1 LRLKQGAQVMT
12 LKNDS
17 GKRYVNG
24 SLGVVKTLEPELKI
38 SVNNHTITMEKETW
52 EEVDYKL
59 RDDGEIVTE
68 KKNSF
73 TQYPLSLA
81 YAMTIHKSQGKSFN
95 RVTVDI
101 GNGAFAPGQVY
112 VALSRSTSL
121 EGLVLNNPIQDKD
134 IFVDERVVAYY
145 RTKQIPP
152 STYSPETEHRA
163 VDVLDTIRHAAASG
177 QPVKIAYANYQ
188 GKESQ
193 RVISQIRF
201 TTEHSKVNKE
211 EHIKAYCHLSKE
223 ELAFKLARIR
233 RAESAGVSS
242 PGFLFFY
249 PARILGNWSLVAE
262 NL

>member
-1 LRLKQGAQVMT
+1 MTRPQYQHLVKLVQIKPGEPVVFLGDLGGEYLKLAAQDSEKLEDKLPAPYVLRLKQGAQVMT

-81 YAMTIHKSQGKSFN
+81 YAMTIHKSQGKSFD

-145 RTKQIPP
+145 RTKTD
-152 STYSPETEHRA
+152 STFHVLPRNRTPGRGRA
-163 VDVLDTIRHAAASG
+163 GHHPTRCRQRAAG
-177 QPVKIAYANYQ
+177 
-188 GKESQ
+188 ED
-193 RVISQIRF
+193 RVR
-201 TTEHSKVNKE
+201 
-211 EHIKAYCHLSKE
+211 
-223 ELAFKLARIR
+223 
-233 RAESAGVSS
+233 
-242 PGFLFFY
+242 
-249 PARILGNWSLVAE
+249 
-262 NL
+262 